1 MPCFT
6 VPPELDGIT
15 VRSFLRKHCDVS
27 ARLLARLKR
36 TENGM
41 TVNGVTVRSIDILR
55 GGDTIELVLPA
66 DESFIEP
73 VELPLDIIY
82 EDDDMLVVNKPPF
95 MPVHPVHE
103 HQLDTLANAV
113 LYYYRKNGI
122 NSTFRAVNRLDRDTS
137 GLVTAAKSGYAHTLL
152 SHSMK
157 KTYTALC
164 EGILEGSGTI
174 DAPIRIKEG
183 HTIQREVGEGG
194 VRAVTHYTALKNA
207 FGHTLMSLSLET
219 GRTHQI
225 RTHFAHIGHPLA
237 GDEMY
242 GGSREFFSRQC
253 LHCSELEII
262 KPVSGEKLTLVCGA
276 EDWLKE
282 LEHKFSS
289 SGNQNN

>member
-6 VPPELDGIT
+6 VPPELDGVT
-15 VRSFLRKHCDVS
+15 VRSFLRRYCDVS

-41 TVNGVTVRSIDILR
+41 TVNGAAVRSIDILR
-55 GGDTIELVLPA
+55 EGDTIRLVFPE
-66 DESFIEP
+66 DESGIEP
-73 VELPLDIIY
+73 VELPLDIVY
-82 EDDDMLVVNKPPF
+82 EDDIMLVVNKPPF

-103 HQLDTLANAV
+103 HQRDTLANAV
-113 LYYYRKNGI
+113 VYYYQKKGI

-137 GLVTAAKSGYAHTLL
+137 GLVIAAKSGYAHTLL
-152 SHSMK
+152 SRGVR

-164 EGILEGSGTI
+164 EGILEGGGTI

-194 VRAVTHYTALKNA
+194 VRAVTHYKALRSA
-207 FGHTLMSLSLET
+207 FGHTLLSLRLET

-225 RTHFAHIGHPLA
+225 RTHLSSIGHPLA

-242 GGSREFFSRQC
+242 GGSREFFPRQC
-253 LHCSELEII
+253 LHCSKLEII
-262 KPVSGEKLTLVCGA
+262 TPVSKEKLTLVCGA
-276 EDWLKE
+276 EDWLRV
-282 LEHKFSS
+282 LEAGSPLALD
-289 SGNQNN
+289 NR